1 MKSNLLTSID
11 LFSGAGGMTQ
21 GFKQQGFKSLFGN
34 DNEKSAL
41 KTFAHNHPEAITS
54 SEPIE
59 NLEPLEI
66 RKCLNLAK
74 GELDVLLGGP
84 PCQGFSTYGKRNPQD
99 HRNQL
104 YHYFLKFLEEFRPK
118 VFVME
123 NVSGILS
130 LERGS
135 IVDDIVTRV
144 SQLRYGVSI
153 ATLDAVEFGVP
164 QFRKRVFIFGGADL
178 QKVNEP
184 LPTYSSTSSQKIDL
198 FKSEPHQLTL
208 PLQQTSD
215 RLKPAITV
223 GEAIADLPKEV
234 FPPRLTHEIM
244 RYSLVNHLTLYQ
256 QKMRRGSH
264 AILHHSAKQMLG
276 IRRLRLAL
284 MRPGDYG
291 TKIRSRLIEGG
302 LSNELIED
310 LLSGGA
316 GFRNL
321 SECRRE
327 DREKEEKLRQIL
339 QQGCVDIDKVLK
351 SLDSGGFANKYRR
364 LNCDKPSHTLVAH
377 MARDCS
383 DFIHPEIDRFIS
395 VREAA
400 RLQSFP
406 DTYYFYG
413 SQFQQFKQIGNAVPP
428 QLAEAIA
435 LEVVR
440 ALRANT
446 QAILSTRN

>member
-1 MKSNLLTSID
+1 MKKKILTSID
-11 LFSGAGGMTQ
+11 LFSGAGGLTQ
-21 GFKQQGFKSLFGN
+21 GFKKYKFKSLFGN
-34 DNEKSAL
+34 DHEKIAL

-54 SEPIE
+54 SQSIE
-59 NLEPLEI
+59 SLAPAEI
-66 RKCLNLAK
+66 RRHFNLAQ

-84 PCQGFSTYGKRNPQD
+84 PCQGFSTYGKRDPQD
-99 HRNQL
+99 HRNRL
-104 YHYFLKFLEEFRPK
+104 YQYFLKFLEEFRPK
-118 VFVME
+118 VFVIE
-123 NVSGILS
+123 NVVGILS
-130 LERGS
+130 IEQGN
-135 IVDDIVTRV
+135 IVDSIVTRV
-144 SQLRYGVSI
+144 SQLGYSVSI

-164 QFRKRVFIFGGADL
+164 QFRKRVFIFGGAEQQKL
-178 QKVNEP
+178 NEPSPTHSLKSQKVH
-184 LPTYSSTSSQKIDL
+184 LV
-198 FKSEPHQLTL
+198 KSAPHQLVL
-208 PLQQTSD
+208 PLQDFFD

-234 FPPRLTHEIM
+234 LPPRLTHETMTYSPVNYLTPYQHEM
-244 RYSLVNHLTLYQ
+244 RCGVDEL
-256 QKMRRGSH
+256 
-264 AILHHSAKQMLG
+264 LHHSAKQMLG

-291 TKIRSRLIEGG
+291 TKIRSRLIDGG
-302 LSNELIED
+302 LPNELIED

-327 DREKEEKLRQIL
+327 DREKEEKLRKIL
-339 QQGCVDIDKVLK
+339 QQGHVDIEEILK

-364 LNCDKPSHTLVAH
+364 LNWDTPSHTLVAH

-406 DTYYFYG
+406 DNYYFYG
-413 SQFQQFKQIGNAVPP
+413 SQFQQFRQIGNAVPP
-428 QLAEAIA
+428 KLAEAIA
-435 LEVVR
+435 LEV
-440 ALRANT
+440 LRVLRGNT
-446 QAILSTRN
+446 QAIVATRN